1 MTSVGQRGKTAEAKV
16 KDKLVAMESHTC
28 THYRFPD
35 ARAGSF
41 TATPCDFMVMHSGQ
55 LTVLEVKEVNHA
67 YRLPHKNFDLS
78 QRARMKNWQLAGASA
93 WVLIYF
99 KPEDAW
105 RLIEL
110 DSTAI
115 RTGGSWDFS
124 AWPLMSLATAMEHI
138 EHGSV
143 VY

>member
-67 YRLPHKNFDLS
+67 CRLPHKNFDLA
-78 QRARMKNWQLAGASA
+78 QRARMKNWELAGAKA

-99 KPEDAW
+99 KPVALW
-105 RLIEL
+105 RLIPL
-110 DSTAI
+110 DDTAV
-115 RTGGSWDFS
+115 RLGGSWDFTQ
-124 AWPLMSLATAMEHI
+124 WPLVTLEQALIDFRA
-138 EHGSV
+138 
-143 VY
+143 